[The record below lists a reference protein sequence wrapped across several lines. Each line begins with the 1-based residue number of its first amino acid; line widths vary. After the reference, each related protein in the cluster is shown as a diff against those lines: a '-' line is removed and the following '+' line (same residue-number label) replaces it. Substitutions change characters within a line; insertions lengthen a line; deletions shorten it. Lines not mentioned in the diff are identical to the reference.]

1 MSASAMAEDASQTNV
16 HSQEQRAPLPAAT
29 VFDYAAGTRY
39 TITSAVLHLTDLALE
54 PGEEFLGEVAAGD
67 TVRWMVANAKDER
80 GRQHLIVKPAK
91 PGISTNMIVRTTRRT
106 YLLELRSGEA
116 TEPFMMTVG
125 WRYPSVS
132 GPRAQAVPVH
142 REATATVAA
151 NVTPDAAST
160 LASSK

>member
-1 MSASAMAEDASQTNV
+1 MAEDASQPNV
-16 HSQEQRAPLPAAT
+16 HSQEQRAQLPAAT

-39 TITSAVLHLTDLALE
+39 TITSAVLHLTDLAME

-67 TVRWMVANAKDER
+67 TVRWMVAKAKDER
-80 GRQHLIVKPAK
+80 GRQHLIVKPTK

-132 GPRAQAVPVH
+132 GPRARAVPLC
-142 REATATVAA
+142 RQATAVAP
-151 NVTPDAAST
+151 NVTPDAVAN
-160 LASSK
+160 ARIF